1 MKKGFLA
8 VLAALAV
15 AGCAMLLDDPYNLNV
30 SINHLNWVEI
40 HYYNAN
46 REPVSRTNVR
56 LTGSGHVEV
65 KSGTSR
71 LVSDSFAK
79 DSSDKTW
86 DDVRSISV
94 DVDKG
99 HIRDIFQMLVNAG
112 LFDREK
118 TGRSTDKPSPGR
130 FVAVR
135 AAIDGKMFSEPMN
148 IFEKDP
154 EFAELLL
161 SVVQEFRSVR
171 LGARQQK
178 EQPRLSE
185 TKGGAPR
192 DLKSFHDAQFGD
204 GSKDRRKGRR

>member
-1 MKKGFLA
+1 MKGIF
-8 VLAALAV
+8 AALAAV
-15 AGCAMLLDDPYNLNV
+15 ALSGCAMLDDPYNLKV
-30 SINHLNWVEI
+30 SVNPLNWVEI

-46 REPVSRTNVR
+46 REPVARTNLR

-79 DSSDKTW
+79 DSAEKSW
-86 DDVRSISV
+86 DDVRSAAFE
-94 DVDKG
+94 VDKK
-99 HIRDIFQMLVNAG
+99 HVRDVFQMLVNGG

-118 TGRSTDKPSPGR
+118 SGRSTDKPSPGR

-135 AAIDGKMFSEPMN
+135 AAIDGKTFSEPMN

-161 SVVQEFRSVR
+161 SVVQEFRAVR
-171 LGARQQK
+171 LGGRPKRDQQ
-178 EQPRLSE
+178 RLRES
-185 TKGGAPR
+185 KGEAPR
-192 DLKSFHDAQFGD
+192 DLKSFHDSQFGGED
-204 GSKDRRKGRR
+204 KDRRKGRR